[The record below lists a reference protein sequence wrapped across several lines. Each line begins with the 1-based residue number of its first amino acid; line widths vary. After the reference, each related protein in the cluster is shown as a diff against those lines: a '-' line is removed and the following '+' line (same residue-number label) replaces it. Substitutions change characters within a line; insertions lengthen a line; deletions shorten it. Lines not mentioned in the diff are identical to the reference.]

1 MPRGRALKGDS
12 ARAVTEAKQIKG
24 LGQQTRAVQSA
35 DSVFQ
40 RQILMS
46 VMTFFDA
53 TLVQA
58 LIANYG
64 YAAVFVVVMLESSGL
79 PVPAET
85 VLVCASVYA
94 ASRNGLSIGA
104 IIGVA
109 ACGAILGDNIGFW
122 VGGSGRS
129 TRLMKRGLWF
139 KPSGHS
145 QRARRAIW
153 TNWRTEEA
161 ISEWKH
167 NQQQRHFSRKDRWFS
182 HIRSA
187 GA

>member
-1 MPRGRALKGDS
+1 MIVVG
-12 ARAVTEAKQIKG
+12 
-24 LGQQTRAVQSA
+24 
-35 DSVFQ
+35 VFP
-40 RQILMS
+40 S
-46 VMTFFDA
+46 DT
-53 TLVQA
+53 
-58 LIANYG
+58 
-64 YAAVFVVVMLESSGL
+64 SW
-79 PVPAET
+79 
-85 VLVCASVYA
+85 
-94 ASRNGLSIGA
+94 LSEPTT
-104 IIGVA
+104 GVHQF
-109 ACGAILGDNIGFW
+109 GGGSNIGFW
-122 VGGSGRS
+122 VGGFGRS

-187 GA
+187 GP

>member
-1 MPRGRALKGDS
+1 
-12 ARAVTEAKQIKG
+12 

-35 DSVFQ
+35 ESVFQ

-79 PVPAET
+79 PVPVET

-122 VGGSGRS
+122 VGGFGRS